1 QAILPLETNNSRN
14 SKSTASA
21 MSRLMLDDSPP
32 PLSAADSD
40 DSSAE
45 LLARR
50 LALSDSLA
58 ASYPA
63 AALSNALRDAPG
75 ASALD
80 DVDDD
85 AVGAADPLSR
95 SCFASLRASPSVG
108 GGGSELG
115 DLDWLVNYRP
125 PDLLN
130 PGLGESDATGQPPAA
145 EAAGAASVKKEPFP
159 QSTFASCGNRFHSGY
174 DPHKDRL
181 LKPPYSFSCLIFMAL
196 EAAPN
201 KCLPV
206 RRIYQWIEQKFPF
219 YRQAQNGWKNSV
231 RHNLS
236 LNKSFTKV
244 QRDTSAKGSL
254 WTIDPMARAGM
265 LQALKKTPY
274 HPYAQVQMFSATGT
288 MYKTGGG
295 GMRRETKSPLPLQQ
309 QQQQGSSYSSV
320 LGTNALLAHSSAM
333 VKMDDNVS
341 SNCDDE
347 LASVSDI
354 QQQQQQQRMQYHPN
368 VNSFKGHVTPVKGP
382 PTLKQP
388 SPSESQPLQQ
398 QQQQQQQPAIKSE
411 TFDEADE
418 DKSKQRQRCRKQD
431 LLPSAHLYPFLAA
444 KMKRLVHILGDQAAD
459 GQQLAGSDAT
469 SLRELRRQRGD
480 IVDVDVDEDEDDDED
495 EDGYVEIEQPIK
507 RPRGRPRKD
516 CAQMYRLL
524 PPARLLKK
532 KKRKRR
538 SSGMPSVNQLVAA
551 AQMAQM
557 KRAATAA
564 TAATATATATEAKP
578 AVSNAT
584 ISSAATVSNDT
595 SDNAKAANDKPASDA
610 AAQSSSSSK
619 AKLPDARALYLKY
632 RCQSS
637 DDASAAATTT
647 TDAAAG
653 EATVQPRRLPPIL
666 SVGGLAETRDKI
678 PIEEASVLAS
688 LALNGATR
696 ESQPSSEPIGTANSA
711 KQPPV
716 VASPI
721 VVKSSAASSLIGSRV
736 HIVTS
741 SASRS
746 ASAAGS
752 GRFSIANGGSGIV
765 VKLAGKPL
773 N

>member
-1 QAILPLETNNSRN
+1 
-14 SKSTASA
+14 
-21 MSRLMLDDSPP
+21 
-32 PLSAADSD
+32 
-40 DSSAE
+40 
-45 LLARR
+45 
-50 LALSDSLA
+50 
-58 ASYPA
+58 
-63 AALSNALRDAPG
+63 
-75 ASALD
+75 
-80 DVDDD
+80 
-85 AVGAADPLSR
+85 
-95 SCFASLRASPSVG
+95 
-108 GGGSELG
+108 ELG

-368 VNSFKGHVTPVKGP
+368 VNSFKGH
-382 PTLKQP
+382 
-388 SPSESQPLQQ
+388 
-398 QQQQQQQPAIKSE
+398 
-411 TFDEADE
+411 
-418 DKSKQRQRCRKQD
+418 
-431 LLPSAHLYPFLAA
+431 
-444 KMKRLVHILGDQAAD
+444 AAD

-538 SSGMPSVNQLVAA
+538 
-551 AQMAQM
+551 
-557 KRAATAA
+557 
-564 TAATATATATEAKP
+564 
-578 AVSNAT
+578 
-584 ISSAATVSNDT
+584 
-595 SDNAKAANDKPASDA
+595 
-610 AAQSSSSSK
+610 
-619 AKLPDARALYLKY
+619 
-632 RCQSS
+632 
-637 DDASAAATTT
+637 
-647 TDAAAG
+647 
-653 EATVQPRRLPPIL
+653 
-666 SVGGLAETRDKI
+666 
-678 PIEEASVLAS
+678 
-688 LALNGATR
+688 
-696 ESQPSSEPIGTANSA
+696 
-711 KQPPV
+711 
-716 VASPI
+716 
-721 VVKSSAASSLIGSRV
+721 
-736 HIVTS
+736 
-741 SASRS
+741 
-746 ASAAGS
+746 
-752 GRFSIANGGSGIV
+752 
-765 VKLAGKPL
+765 
-773 N
+773 